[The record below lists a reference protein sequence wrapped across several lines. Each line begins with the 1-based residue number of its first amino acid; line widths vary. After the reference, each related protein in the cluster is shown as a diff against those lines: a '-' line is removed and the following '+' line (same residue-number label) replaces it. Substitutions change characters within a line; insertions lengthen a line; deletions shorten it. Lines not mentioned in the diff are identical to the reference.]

1 MITNEK
7 IKDFPFLSILGTD
20 ENGNYITVLD
30 ELPQGWKDSFVEQ
43 LCMELKE
50 ELIKEKKLNEYCVI
64 QAKEKNGE
72 LRWYAN
78 IENRKLRL
86 IINKYKLISRNICV
100 LCSKDVDLRGKI
112 ESNILLPICE
122 KCYNKI
128 KK

>member
-1 MITNEK
+1 MFTNEK
-7 IKDFPFLSILGTD
+7 IKKFPFLSILGTD

-30 ELPQGWKDSFVEQ
+30 ELPQGWKDAFAEQ

-50 ELIKEKKLNEYCVI
+50 ELIREKKLNEYCVI
-64 QAKEKNGE
+64 QAKEKYGE

-86 IINKYKLISRNICV
+86 IVNKYKLISRNICV
-100 LCSKDVDLRGKI
+100 LCGKDVDLRGKV
-112 ESNILLPICE
+112 EDNILLPICE
-122 KCYNKI
+122 ECFNKI